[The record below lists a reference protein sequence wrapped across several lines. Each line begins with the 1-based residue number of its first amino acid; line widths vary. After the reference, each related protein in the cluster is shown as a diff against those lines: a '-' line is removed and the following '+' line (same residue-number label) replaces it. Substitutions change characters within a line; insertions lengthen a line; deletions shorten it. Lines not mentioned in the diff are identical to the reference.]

1 MVYGFHWRTTLIA
14 HHADGVRK
22 SLAHRGDE
30 TLTLEVVNGRGIES
44 LLRAEVGA
52 ALASLEVHFEFGHAV
67 RHWHLDLWGEG
78 GRLHAVMAV
87 ECGAWLE
94 ALCLGK
100 LGSEAG
106 QWHVLYR
113 VADATGRLHLDGL
126 CARAEAVLGWELV
139 MHRLLAVIAE
149 GLLRGETRLEDGAIC
164 AKCSHFGGV
173 GFYLNELFL

>member
-1 MVYGFHWRTTLIA
+1 M
-14 HHADGVRK
+14 RK

-94 ALCLGK
+94 ALCLGE
-100 LGSEAG
+100 LGSEAWH
-106 QWHVLYR
+106 WHVLGR
-113 VADATGRLHLDGL
+113 VAEATVWLHLGGL
-126 CARAEAVLGWELV
+126 RARTKAALGCKLMV
-139 MHRLLAVIAE
+139 HRLLAIIAE
-149 GLLRGETRLEDGAIC
+149 SLLRSETRLEDGAVC
-164 AKCSHFGGV
+164 AKCSHFRWS
-173 GFYLNELFL
+173 GFLFESTVSTCLI